1 MTDFRQFVYIV
12 WKHLNLPDPTPL
24 QYDIANYL
32 QHSPERVL
40 IEAFRGI
47 GKSYLCC
54 CLTCFLLLH
63 DPQLKI
69 MIVSASKDRADGF
82 STFIKRLIN
91 EIPILSFLKAK
102 PGQRD
107 SSVSFDVGPSRPD
120 HSPSVKSVGI
130 TGQITGSRADIII
143 ADDVEVPNNSATQSM
158 RDKLAEAIKEFDSVL
173 KPGGKIIF
181 LGTPQCEMSLYNS
194 LPEKG
199 YEARIWPAEY
209 PAIRDFDNYKGALA
223 PKIGRALAQDN
234 TLAGEPTEPLRF
246 DREELAKRR
255 RSIGAATYSLQF
267 MLNTSLSDL
276 DRYPLRISDLIVM
289 NLNPIMA
296 PIKIIW
302 APSPDRVINDVQTIA
317 LAGDK
322 YYLPMWVSN
331 ELEEYTGAVM
341 AIDPSGRGADETGYA
356 VTKMLAGNLF
366 ITAAGGIQGGYDTQT
381 LEELARIA
389 KTQKVKLIRVE
400 SNFGDGMFTQ
410 LLKPVLSRIYPVMVE
425 EVRSNKQ
432 KEARIIDTL
441 EPVMSTH
448 RLIVDKRAIE
458 RDAQTAKDVQRS
470 LFYQMTRLTR
480 DRGALPHDDRLDAL
494 AMAVDYWKENLD
506 VDNDRMVEKIREQR
520 INDKISSFL
529 DACSSLRGQTDNW
542 LDYAK

>member
-1 MTDFRQFVYIV
+1 
-12 WKHLNLPDPTPL
+12 
-24 QYDIANYL
+24 
-32 QHSPERVL
+32 
-40 IEAFRGI
+40 
-47 GKSYLCC
+47 
-54 CLTCFLLLH
+54 
-63 DPQLKI
+63 
-69 MIVSASKDRADGF
+69 
-82 STFIKRLIN
+82 
-91 EIPILSFLKAK
+91 
-102 PGQRD
+102 
-107 SSVSFDVGPSRPD
+107 
-120 HSPSVKSVGI
+120 
-130 TGQITGSRADIII
+130 
-143 ADDVEVPNNSATQSM
+143 
-158 RDKLAEAIKEFDSVL
+158 
-173 KPGGKIIF
+173 
-181 LGTPQCEMSLYNS
+181 
-194 LPEKG
+194 
-199 YEARIWPAEY
+199 
-209 PAIRDFDNYKGALA
+209 
-223 PKIGRALAQDN
+223 
-234 TLAGEPTEPLRF
+234 
-246 DREELAKRR
+246 
-255 RSIGAATYSLQF
+255 

-276 DRYPLRISDLIVM
+276 DRYPLKISDLIVM

-302 APSPDRVINDVQTIA
+302 APSPDRVINDVQTFA

-341 AIDPSGRGADETGYA
+341 AIAPSGRGADETGYA

-366 ITAAGGIQGGYDTQT
+366 ITATGGIQGGYDIQT

-506 VDNDRMVEKIREQR
+506 VDNDRMVEKIQEER
-520 INDKISSFL
+520 INAKINSFL
-529 DACSSLRGQTDNW
+529 DACSGMGKRPENW
-542 LDYAK
+542 LDYAQK